1 MIRPRESGPAS
12 STADDDVV
20 LVDAGDTVIGIAPKL
35 EVHRQGRLHRAV
47 SVVLFDDD
55 GRLLLQRRA
64 DGKYHSAGLWSNTC
78 CGHPRPGESVGEA
91 AHRRLLHELG
101 IEGCGLTR
109 VTEFLYFAELEG
121 GLVEHELDH
130 VLIGRWNG
138 AANPDPF
145 EVAETRW
152 IQPAALLEELVHAPD
167 RYTAW
172 TRRVVDHACRH
183 QCALSA

>member
-1 MIRPRESGPAS
+1 MPGAGAVRQAS
-12 STADDDVV
+12 STADDEVV
-20 LVDAGDTVIGIAPKL
+20 LVDVSDSVIGVAPKL

-47 SVVLFDDD
+47 SVVWFDGG

-64 DGKYHSAGLWSNTC
+64 DGTYHSGGLWSNTC

-91 AHRRLLHELG
+91 AQRRLLHELG

-109 VTEFLYFAELEG
+109 VTKFLYFAELEG

-138 AANPDPF
+138 PANPDPF

-152 IQPAALLEELVHAPD
+152 VELETLLEDLVLAPN

-172 TRRVVDHACRH
+172 TRRVVDHACR
-183 QCALSA
+183 QRA